1 MAAQRDEAAT
11 RGLAAAV
18 GAYGLWGVL
27 PLYFRAVGAVPPLEI
42 VAHRI
47 AWSMLLLL
55 VILYFR
61 KRFAGLV
68 EVFSSRRL
76 LLPLVASAILMA
88 GNWLLYIWA
97 VQNGHVIA
105 SSLGYFLNPMLNVLL
120 GFAFLRER
128 LTRVQW
134 LAVGFAGAGVAVL
147 AAGAASSLWISLA
160 LGGSF
165 AVYGLIRKVIPTG
178 PMVGLSVETML
189 LLPLALGGLAWWA
202 ASGTLVFGPETS
214 VQTDLLLAASGVLTA
229 VPLLLFAFAAQRLT
243 LATMGLVQYLA
254 PTTQFL
260 LGVLLFREPLTS
272 AHLLAFPLIW
282 TGLAIYSWSAW
293 RVLVRPNRV

>member
-1 MAAQRDEAAT
+1 MAGQGDEAAA

-18 GAYGLWGVL
+18 GAYALWGVL

-47 AWSMLLLL
+47 AWSVLLLL
-55 VILYFR
+55 AILYFR
-61 KRFAGLV
+61 NRLGGLV

-76 LLPLVASAILMA
+76 LLPLVASACLIA
-88 GNWLLYIWA
+88 INWLVYIWA

-105 SSLGYFLNPMLNVLL
+105 ASLGYFLNPMLNVLL

-134 LAVGFAGAGVAVL
+134 VAVAFAGVGVVVL
-147 AAGAASSLWISLA
+147 AAGALSTLWISLA
-160 LGGSF
+160 LAASF
-165 AVYGLIRKVIPTG
+165 GLYGLIRKIVPTG
-178 PMVGLSVETML
+178 PMVGLSAETII
-189 LLPLALGGLAWWA
+189 LLPAALAGLVWWSSTGA
-202 ASGTLVFGPETS
+202 LTFGNSAP
-214 VQTDLLLAASGVLTA
+214 VQTDLLLAASGAVTA

-243 LATMGLVQYLA
+243 LATIGLVQYIGPSIQL
-254 PTTQFL
+254 L
-260 LGVLLFREPLTS
+260 LGLLLFREPLTT
-272 AHLLAFPLIW
+272 AHLIAFPMIW

-293 RVLVRPNRV
+293 RTFSRPVR